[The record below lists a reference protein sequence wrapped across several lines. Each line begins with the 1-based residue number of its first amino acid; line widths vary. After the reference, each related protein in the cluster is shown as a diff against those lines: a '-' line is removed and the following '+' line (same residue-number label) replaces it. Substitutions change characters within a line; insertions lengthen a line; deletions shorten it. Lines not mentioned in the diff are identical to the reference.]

1 MNKLPLWKLR
11 AASWPPTLAL
21 ALLLSVLAYSSGHA
35 QEGPPNDLEAA
46 QVDSIVD
53 AFYLLKF
60 DFRVAEARYTASAK
74 MDSLRIADVV
84 TQLGEAKK
92 QRYKDMAVFGIAV
105 VTAGLIFYL
114 GGRSAQ

>member
-11 AASWPPTLAL
+11 AASWPPALAL

-35 QEGPPNDLEAA
+35 QGEPGSVAADA

-53 AFYLLKF
+53 AFYLLQY
-60 DFRVAEARYTASAK
+60 DFRVAEARHTANAK
-74 MDSLRIADVV
+74 MDSLRISDVV
-84 TQLGEAKK
+84 AQLSDAKK

-114 GGRSAQ
+114 GGRAAQ